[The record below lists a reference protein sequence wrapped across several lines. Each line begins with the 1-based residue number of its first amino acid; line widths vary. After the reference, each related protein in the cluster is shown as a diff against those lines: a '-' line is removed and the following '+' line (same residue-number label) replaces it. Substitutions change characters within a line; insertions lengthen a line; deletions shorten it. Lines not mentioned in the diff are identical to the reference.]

1 MLRTAEETAEQL
13 HRNHQALR
21 GQENYTEADTIDFL
35 ILPLLDF
42 WGYPTLHRRREHQ
55 HKGNR
60 IDITLYDSP
69 APRPPRSQARAI
81 IEAKPLGTDLSG
93 RNKARANRPKEQLHR
108 YLEDTPES
116 QPGTYGI
123 LTDGNVWHIL
133 RRNAAGVNELIHEYR
148 LLTDDIKS
156 CIAALQ
162 EIRDLLSSQQT
173 LHVFQPKTPTSKYQ
187 KAQALCNAVAEGKSP
202 AEILR
207 LITDQRISQD
217 LTGAAALTGKAR
229 HAHNTHWDQYAFAPA
244 GRIKVDQGDT
254 DHEALCAAVL
264 QANPAKDENDEILR
278 REDVAVAAAAFAI
291 TAATKM
297 ALVLMIQPDQHD
309 EPVSARLAVHHQGH
323 TGMTAEF
330 NPALPSPQIL
340 KTLQGTLDA
349 LNAKQTIASGKLA
362 DLVAAKGIRQEFYKK
377 VARWTLRQY
386 EQAEGSPEQRKIHRE
401 TVLRHLIRS
410 IFTWILKE
418 DSKLPLE
425 LFDEAFKRDHAE
437 GQYHS
442 QILTWLFH
450 ERLNKPPNDRI
461 KHEIPALQATMQE
474 VRFLNGS
481 LFARHKHDAALQL
494 SDADYFSMDSD
505 NPGLFAIF
513 SEYDWTANEHSVH
526 SSDQAIDPEVLSSMF
541 ENLIAVTEQE
551 NINSNKMPAGTY
563 YTPADVATEMVK
575 DALVAAVKKQTP
587 TGWNEQDLLNLFSEK
602 YESLPDTTEAEKN
615 LLRSRL
621 QELTIFDPA
630 CGSGQFPFLMALTLR
645 ESMKYL
651 GATEN
656 EETLTRTIITRQLF
670 AQDINPMAVQIARL
684 RLFIAI
690 IAAEGGDQISE
701 PALGTGSRNRLSE
714 PALGT
719 GSRNR
724 LSEPALGTGSRN
736 RLSEPAPLPNLEAKI
751 LCANTLATVANPLW
765 QPFKQSGLQSST
777 IQNPLEKLTNLRAKW
792 QYAHDEVSKDNLRAE
807 DQNIRQQLQTAIK
820 DGIPTT
826 ETEAFAEH
834 PLLNPEAPP
843 AQTDPR
849 LLFYQPSWKGFDI
862 IIGNPPYEEPSKS
875 LSTAEIKSL
884 QNKEYQ
890 TTGSKNLYTLLCE
903 AALSLAKPQGGV
915 VTLVTPLSIA
925 FGQQQKTLRSIFE
938 NRCQEINL
946 RHYDNIPD
954 AIFNG
959 SPVLKTWKNRQRA
972 TIITGILGQG
982 KPVIQSSGLQSW
994 RTSERQQCLTQR
1006 QKTIVPT
1013 LSKRTTERIASQWLR
1028 TPTPQIAELVEVIS
1042 QQKRTVTN
1050 YAHKGTD
1057 TDLTLL
1063 AWPQTAY
1070 QFIGVI
1076 PAGTVQPRLENTIE
1090 VKDMNDLRMLM
1101 AVTNS
1106 HIGFAWWW
1114 IVGDG
1119 FILKHKADHGN
1130 LTVPDAYVA
1139 KPSDAIAIGQKL
1151 IEAIPQCTTSKK
1163 NAGTNWKNVNF
1174 HLNPNLMKEV
1184 DHLHLEA
1191 LGYNGSQKD
1200 KLLKQL
1206 KIMRSSSSYAFPP

>member
-13 HRNHQALR
+13 HHNHQALR

-81 IEAKPLGTDLSG
+81 IEAKPLGADLSG

-187 KAQALCNAVAEGKSP
+187 KAQALCNAVAEGKNP

-278 REDVAVAAAAFAI
+278 REDVAVAATAFAI

-297 ALVLMIQPDQHD
+297 SLVLMIQPDQHG

-349 LNAKQTIASGKLA
+349 LNAKQTITPGKLA

-377 VARWTLRQY
+377 VARWTLHQY
-386 EQAEGSPEQRKIHRE
+386 ENTEGSPEKQRIHRE

-418 DSKLPLE
+418 DGKLPLE

-461 KHEIPALQATMQE
+461 KHEIPALQTTMQE

-481 LFARHKHDAALQL
+481 LFARHKHDADLQL
-494 SDADYFSMDSD
+494 SDADYFSIDSD
-505 NPGLFAIF
+505 NPGLFSIF

-541 ENLIAVTEQE
+541 ENLIAVTDHGAGTPK
-551 NINSNKMPAGTY
+551 SMPAGTY

-575 DALVAAVKKQTP
+575 DALVAAVEKQTP
-587 TGWNEQDLLNLFSEK
+587 TKWTEKDLLAFFSGN
-602 YESLPDTTEAEKN
+602 YENLPDLTKEEEK

-645 ESMKYL
+645 DAITQLSENPSTEPSPEQKES
-651 GATEN
+651 
-656 EETLTRTIITRQLF
+656 LTRDIIARQLF

-684 RLFIAI
+684 RLFIAL
-690 IAAEGGDQISE
+690 IAAEDPDTE
-701 PALGTGSRNRLSE
+701 PQKR
-714 PALGT
+714 P
-719 GSRNR
+719 
-724 LSEPALGTGSRN
+724 
-736 RLSEPAPLPNLEAKI
+736 PLPNLEAKI
-751 LCANTLATVANPLW
+751 LCADTLATVASPRWDPFHQLAAQNKNFEKALQELVKIREQW
-765 QPFKQSGLQSST
+765 QH
-777 IQNPLEKLTNLRAKW
+777 
-792 QYAHDEVSKDNLRAE
+792 AHDEPTKTDLRKE
-807 DQNIRQQLQTAIK
+807 DEKIRQELKPLLTASMASK
-820 DGIPTT
+820 
-826 ETEAFAEH
+826 ETEAFADH
-834 PLLNPEAPP
+834 PLLDPESPP

-849 LLFYQPSWKGFDI
+849 LLFYPQTGFDI
-862 IIGNPPYEEPSKS
+862 VIGNPPYESVNKNLQPAKG
-875 LSTAEIKSL
+875 TDKAEQKRLEIRRKERKESL
-884 QNKEYQ
+884 QLVKNYR
-890 TTGSKNLYTLLCE
+890 TTAGGDLYNLIAE
-903 AALSLAKPQGGV
+903 AALILAKPEGGV
-915 VTLVTPLSIA
+915 VELVVPLSLCFGQDQKDTRRLFEERCSYINLRCQDNRPDKTFHESPVEHQESRQRTTILTA
-925 FGQQQKTLRSIFE
+925 KTGQQQDVQIKLSDTHRWRRTNRHEYLNSRPKQVLRKPEQSIDPRLDSQWE
-938 NRCQEINL
+938 RILTQEIQAMISAMRVEPTKIQDLQNIKEEQYVLGLPPTAMYFITTTPAGLLDRRENL
-946 RHYDNIPD
+946 LPMASQESMELATAVANTHAGYAWWKAFGDAFDLNPYEIGTIPVP
-954 AIFNG
+954 I
-959 SPVLKTWKNRQRA
+959 SWIEVESLNRQIRHLA
-972 TIITGILGQG
+972 QQLIKAVNPDNVKKITTGIHSKVQESLNFHECVPGIIADLDHLYLDALGL
-982 KPVIQSSGLQSW
+982 P
-994 RTSERQQCLTQR
+994 QQPLMKQ
-1006 QKTIVPT
+1006 
-1013 LSKRTTERIASQWLR
+1013 LHALR
-1028 TPTPQIAELVEVIS
+1028 TNS
-1042 QQKRTVTN
+1042 
-1050 YAHKGTD
+1050 
-1057 TDLTLL
+1057 
-1063 AWPQTAY
+1063 AWR
-1070 QFIGVI
+1070 I
-1076 PAGTVQPRLENTIE
+1076 
-1090 VKDMNDLRMLM
+1090 
-1101 AVTNS
+1101 
-1106 HIGFAWWW
+1106 
-1114 IVGDG
+1114 
-1119 FILKHKADHGN
+1119 
-1130 LTVPDAYVA
+1130 
-1139 KPSDAIAIGQKL
+1139 
-1151 IEAIPQCTTSKK
+1151 
-1163 NAGTNWKNVNF
+1163 
-1174 HLNPNLMKEV
+1174 
-1184 DHLHLEA
+1184 
-1191 LGYNGSQKD
+1191 
-1200 KLLKQL
+1200 
-1206 KIMRSSSSYAFPP
+1206 